1 MVSVLFLSQLFLPD
15 KKWIT
20 GKSFGAISFDSA
32 YIIFPSW
39 KLESWVSFCI
49 SADTELKSYKTF
61 VNEREVFTMANYDG
75 AHKKR
80 PGNIF
85 LLNAFFKQSGFVYPI
100 EASVTDVNIWRRVLD
115 ADQMKDWSQCT
126 TMEGGDFVNWE
137 TSHVSAIGV
146 AAQDI
151 EKSDICQPKPIVY
164 MAFENKLSFPE
175 ANRFCS
181 VLNGE
186 IATTQDVKS
195 ADKIKEAFLKIEWK
209 INQESW
215 TILSPNLY

>member
-1 MVSVLFLSQLFLPD
+1 MVSVLSQRFLPD

-39 KLESWVSFCI
+39 KLENWVSFCI

-137 TSHVSAIGV
+137 TSHVSAVGV
-146 AAQDI
+146 ETQDM
-151 EKSDICQPKPIVY
+151 EKTDICNSKQFVY

-175 ANRFCS
+175 SKQFCS

-186 IATTQDVKS
+186 IATTNNAES
-195 ADKIKEAFLKIEWK
+195 ADKIKEAFLKIDGN
-209 INQESW
+209 IMQESLAVVRPH
-215 TILSPNLY
+215 IP